1 MGRSE
6 GVGTGHSEEEQEPV
20 ERNDTVSSASR
31 RRPSTH
37 MGNLMAAWLLRE
49 MSDIGR
55 FGELTRE
62 RRMRALESALFMVG
76 YELPLGETRSPGN

>member
-1 MGRSE
+1 
-6 GVGTGHSEEEQEPV
+6 
-20 ERNDTVSSASR
+20 
-31 RRPSTH
+31 